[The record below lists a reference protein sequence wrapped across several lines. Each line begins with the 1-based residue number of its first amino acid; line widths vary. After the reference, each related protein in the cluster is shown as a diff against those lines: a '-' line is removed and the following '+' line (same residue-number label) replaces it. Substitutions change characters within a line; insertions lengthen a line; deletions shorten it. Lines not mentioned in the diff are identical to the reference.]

1 MYNKIPKNF
10 PVCADEQLERN
21 CRLSDFFKLQSLFRS
36 SKPFKWLFA
45 GDSITHGCLHTKD
58 YPRFSEIFEFYLG
71 ASPLRRKDLV
81 FNTGVSG
88 ATTAEC
94 RCYENEWLYSLKAD
108 VAFICFGMNDAN
120 NDEITLEMYE
130 NNLRRFIKILREQGT
145 LPVLQTP
152 QLSARRKLT
161 DEYNDVIRQI
171 AEKEEV
177 LLVDLDEYWKSH
189 RKDVRGMMN
198 DPIHPNRYGHLQW
211 IRLLI
216 KALGLPEVSEVL
228 TVSYKRLK
236 GKADAFSETGKKI
249 FAEPK
254 VMELL
259 AEKRV
264 TNWLIIGDFDSDC
277 SFPKRTVP
285 EHFEEILRFKMAKA
299 EERTSLMR
307 FCFHLDISRISCS
320 EILDKFE
327 FYVGAEDWDIIIFYP
342 FEDVRKNEL
351 IDRIVKEFP
360 FTERVELN

>member
-1 MYNKIPKNF
+1 MYSKIPKNLS
-10 PVCADEQLERN
+10 VLASEQLEKN
-21 CRLSDFFKLQSLFRS
+21 GKIPDFLKLQSLFRS
-36 SKPFKWLFA
+36 SKPLKWLFA

-71 ASPLRRKDLV
+71 ANPFRRKDLV

-94 RCYENEWLYSLKAD
+94 LSYENEWLYSLKAD
-108 VAFICFGMNDAN
+108 IVFICFGMNDAN
-120 NDEITLEMYE
+120 RDEVTLEMYK
-130 NNLRRFIKILREQGT
+130 NNLIHFIKSLREQGA

-161 DEYNDVIRQI
+161 DEYNDVIRKI
-171 AEKEEV
+171 AEEEKV

-211 IRLLI
+211 TRLLI

-228 TVSYKRLK
+228 TVPYKKLK
-236 GKADAFSETGKKI
+236 GKTDPFSETGKKVYS
-249 FAEPK
+249 EPK

-259 AEKRV
+259 QEKRV
-264 TNWLIIGDFDSDC
+264 TRWLIIGDFDTDC

-285 EHFEEILRFKMAKA
+285 EHFEEILRFRMAREDA
-299 EERTSLMR
+299 RTSLMR
-307 FCFHLDISRISCS
+307 FCFHLDTSRISCG
-320 EILDKFE
+320 EVLDSFD
-327 FYVGAEDWDIIIFYP
+327 FYIGFQDWDLIIFYP

-351 IDRIVKEFP
+351 KERIVKEFP
-360 FTERVELN
+360 FTVEAELS

>member
-1 MYNKIPKNF
+1 MYSKIPKNLS
-10 PVCADEQLERN
+10 VLASEQLERN
-21 CRLSDFFKLQSLFRS
+21 GKIPDFLKLQSLFRS
-36 SKPFKWLFA
+36 SKPLKWLFA

-71 ASPLRRKDLV
+71 ANPFRRKDLV

-94 RCYENEWLYSLKAD
+94 LSYENEWLYSLKAD
-108 VAFICFGMNDAN
+108 VVFICFGMNDAN
-120 NDEITLEMYE
+120 RDEVTLEMYR
-130 NNLRRFIKILREQGT
+130 NNLLRFIKSLREQGT

-161 DEYNDVIRQI
+161 DEYNDVIRKI
-171 AEKEEV
+171 AEEEKV

-211 IRLLI
+211 TRLLI

-228 TVSYKRLK
+228 TVPYKKLK
-236 GKADAFSETGKKI
+236 GKTDPFSETGKKVYS
-249 FAEPK
+249 EPK

-259 AEKRV
+259 QEKRV
-264 TNWLIIGDFDSDC
+264 TRWLIIGDFDTDC

-285 EHFEEILRFKMAKA
+285 EHFEEILRFRMAK
-299 EERTSLMR
+299 EDERTSLMR
-307 FCFHLDISRISCS
+307 FCFHVDTSRISCG
-320 EILDKFE
+320 EVLDSFD
-327 FYVGAEDWDIIIFYP
+327 FYIGFQDWDLIIFYP
-342 FEDVRKNEL
+342 FEDVRRNEL
-351 IDRIVKEFP
+351 KERIVKEFP
-360 FTERVELN
+360 FTVEAELS